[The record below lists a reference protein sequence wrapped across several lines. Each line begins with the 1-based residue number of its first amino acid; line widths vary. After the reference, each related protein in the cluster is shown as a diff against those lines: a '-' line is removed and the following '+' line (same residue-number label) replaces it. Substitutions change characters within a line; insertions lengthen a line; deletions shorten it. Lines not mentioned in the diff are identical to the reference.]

1 MLWVDGRGG
10 DGGDGVQMSKS
21 KEVTDLSSVQPRGI
35 DICWTARFRDANI
48 VYRVGVE
55 PATYRSTDS
64 WSIGTRYIPSSSAIG
79 VLAESHR
86 FLR

>member
-1 MLWVDGRGG
+1 MLWADGQRGDGR
-10 DGGDGVQMSKS
+10 DGVEMSKS
-21 KEVTDLSSVQPRGI
+21 REVTDLSSVQPRDI

-55 PATYRSTDS
+55 AATYRSMDN
-64 WSIGTRYIPSSSAIG
+64 WSIGTRYIPSSPAIG